1 MRSHYPLPTIEEVT
15 TRLTN
20 AKVFSVLDAKTGFW
34 QVKLTDASSY
44 LTIFNTPFGHYWW
57 RRMPFGIS
65 SAPEVWQQK
74 MNELVEGLSGVEVIA
89 DDFLICGFGANLK
102 DATVN
107 HDINLQQFLKRAKE
121 RGLKLNCEKVKLRL
135 NSVPFIGHLLT
146 DKGLA
151 PDPNKVS
158 AIINMPLPTN
168 VKALQR
174 LLGMVQYLAK
184 FLPQLSAVTEPLR
197 QLEHK
202 DANWKWLPVHDDA
215 VRKVKDLICK
225 APVLRY
231 FDLAIELT
239 LQCDASESGLGY
251 ALLQQGQPVA
261 FGARGMTQTER
272 KYAQIEKEMLA
283 IVCGCEKFDQFIY
296 GHKITIETDHKPLV
310 SISQKPIHNAPKRL
324 QRMLLHMQR
333 YDFNITYKKGS
344 EMYLADTLSRAHLE
358 HSVPLTLPQSEFCHA
373 IELLDLKEHLPISS
387 KRLKQIQEATNTDST
402 LQTLQERILLGW
414 PLHKSEVPLE
424 VRPYAKCHDELS
436 AQEGILFKGSRII
449 IPAALRREMLQK
461 VHEGHLGVES
471 CLRRAREVFYW
482 PLMSAEIK
490 DYVSNCSVCN
500 VIQPSQAREPL
511 IVHEIP
517 QRPWSKVTT
526 DLFTFNGDN
535 FIASVDYYSNFIE
548 VERVK
553 GTSSQ
558 PVIQALKMIFGRH
571 GIPDSVI
578 SDNGL
583 AYASEKFKRF
593 AEQWEFQH
601 ITTSPH
607 YPQSNGKAESAVKVC
622 KTLMKKA
629 KLAGSDFNLAL
640 LNYRNTPTEPTN
652 LSPAQRLFGRRTQTL
667 LLPTTALLTPETPQ
681 QVPTKL
687 KTGQRRQ
694 GQYYNQHTKLL
705 PSLKAGDAVRLKLPG
720 TSTWTPGI
728 CKKQVAPRSYIVECN
743 GCHYRRNHRHLLKD
757 RANGTLCQ
765 QEIDESDSDEGEE
778 EESDM
783 TLSKPASQHH

>member
-1 MRSHYPLPTIEEVT
+1 M
-15 TRLTN
+15 
-20 AKVFSVLDAKTGFW
+20 
-34 QVKLTDASSY
+34 
-44 LTIFNTPFGHYWW
+44 
-57 RRMPFGIS
+57 
-65 SAPEVWQQK
+65 
-74 MNELVEGLSGVEVIA
+74 
-89 DDFLICGFGANLK
+89 
-102 DATVN
+102 
-107 HDINLQQFLKRAKE
+107 
-121 RGLKLNCEKVKLRL
+121 
-135 NSVPFIGHLLT
+135 
-146 DKGLA
+146 
-151 PDPNKVS
+151 
-158 AIINMPLPTN
+158 
-168 VKALQR
+168 
-174 LLGMVQYLAK
+174 
-184 FLPQLSAVTEPLR
+184 
-197 QLEHK
+197 
-202 DANWKWLPVHDDA
+202 
-215 VRKVKDLICK
+215 RKVKDLICK

-231 FDLAIELT
+231 FDPAIELT
-239 LQCDASESGLGY
+239 LQCDASESRLVY

-324 QRMLLHMQR
+324 QRMMLLHMQR

-449 IPAALRREMLQK
+449 IPAVLHREMLQK

-500 VIQPSQAREPL
+500 AIQPSQAREPL

-517 QRPWSKVTT
+517 QRPWSKVAT

-535 FIASVDYYSNFIE
+535 FIVSVDYYSNVIE
-548 VERVK
+548 GERVK

-558 PVIQALKMIFGRH
+558 PVIQALKMIFGCH

-578 SDNGL
+578 SDNGP
-583 AYASEKFKRF
+583 AYASEEFKRF

-629 KLAGSDFNLAL
+629 KLASSDFNLAL

-652 LSPAQRLFGRRTQTL
+652 LSPAQRLFGRRTRTL

-720 TSTWTPGI
+720 SSTWTPGI

-743 GCHYRRNHRHLLKD
+743 GCHYRRNRRHLRKN

-765 QEIDESDSDEGEE
+765 QEIDESDSD
-778 EESDM
+778 
-783 TLSKPASQHH
+783 